1 QKMVA
6 DIEENAKDSTIF
18 ATNTS
23 SLPIGQIAEKAQR
36 PENVVGLH
44 YFSPVEKMPL
54 VEVIPHEGTSDETV
68 STVVEFARKQGKTPI
83 VVKDCAGFY
92 VNRILAPYM
101 NEAAQVL
108 MSGEPIGHLD

>member
-1 QKMVA
+1 M
-6 DIEENAKDSTIF
+6 
-18 ATNTS
+18 
-23 SLPIGQIAEKAQR
+23 
-36 PENVVGLH
+36 
-44 YFSPVEKMPL
+44 
-54 VEVIPHEGTSDETV
+54 IPHEGTSAETI

-108 MSGEPIGHLD
+108 LTGEPIEQLDTALLNFGFPIGPITLLDEVVLISVLRSCLS